1 MLSRA
6 VKAARPLIALSTAS
20 VIPDR
25 TPDAF
30 EIAARL
36 GYDGVE
42 VLVSADAVSQD
53 VEVLRRLADYH
64 GVPVL
69 AVHAPVLLI
78 TQRVWGLEP
87 WGKLVRA
94 KEMAEKLGARV
105 VVVHPPFR
113 WQREYARDF
122 GPGLERMREETD
134 VVFAVEN
141 MYPLRAGGAEVA
153 AYAPSWNPVLMDAP
167 HVTLDLSHTAA
178 SGSDALA
185 MASDLGDRLVHVHM
199 ADGTGV
205 TNRDE
210 HLVPGR
216 GAQPCARLLEGL
228 AADGYPGTVVLEV
241 NTRRAISREARVA
254 DLAEALEFT
263 RRHLGKP
270 APVGDGRTGAGEGR
284 ARAGDGRTPASGRAG
299 EAGRPDAAGA
309 PAAGPDP
316 VGPRGSVLPA

>member
-1 MLSRA
+1 MSRA
-6 VKAARPLIALSTAS
+6 VKVARPLIALSTAS

-69 AVHAPVLLI
+69 AVHAPCLLI

-284 ARAGDGRTPASGRAG
+284 AQAGDERTPASGRAG